1 MNSVIGGQ
9 TYVVYYYIFDK
20 IGQLMVTIFLF
31 YSGYGIYESIKSKKN
46 ILIIFLKTE
55 Y

>member
-1 MNSVIGGQ
+1 
-9 TYVVYYYIFDK
+9 
-20 IGQLMVTIFLF
+20 MVTTFLF

-46 ILIIFLKTE
+46 YIDNFLKTE